1 MVTAAHRAR
10 SSRRSDLH
18 TSGLPLCPRRLRR
31 WYMLATS
38 SHTSGL
44 PLCPRRIRRRCILA
58 TSSLYRSDL
67 APTPSTRPQRGEN
80 GGTCCSAA
88 PLLAPLASKG
98 RQRPLYPLPMWRV
111 RLRTRTRSLKST
123 PLATCWHCY
132 AHPVYH
138 RSRSMTSLATCWS
151 PRNCALWTLNA
162 LRCVARRR
170 RSWCAALPATSI
182 QLSTTSASTAT

>member
-31 WYMLATS
+31 RYMLATS
-38 SHTSGL
+38 SLH
-44 PLCPRRIRRRCILA
+44 
-58 TSSLYRSDL
+58 RSDL
-67 APTPSTRPQRGEN
+67 APTPSPRPQRGEN

-88 PLLAPLASKG
+88 PLPALLAPLAFKG
-98 RQRPLYPLPMWRV
+98 RQRPLYPLTMWRM
-111 RLRTRTRSLKST
+111 RLRTRTRSPTST

-170 RSWCAALPATSI
+170 RSWCAALPATSS